1 MCISQASY
9 AMARRFNDGQDH
21 PYTPRGRWEPPRLA
35 FHDPEFFGGAATTGA
50 NSPHVEALHR
60 AKALATLPKG
70 PGGGPVGSP
79 AGERLPNRGDKRT
92 TRWCAMPPAHT
103 PAKVRLK
110 DAERWAMRR
119 AIR

>member
-1 MCISQASY
+1 MCISHGSH
-9 AMARRFNDGQDH
+9 AMARRFHDGQER
-21 PYTPRGRWEPPRLA
+21 PSYPPQGRWERPRLV

-70 PGGGPVGSP
+70 PSSGPVRSP
-79 AGERLPNRGDKRT
+79 VGERVLVNKSGG
-92 TRWCAMPPAHT
+92 TRWCATPPRHV
-103 PAKVRLK
+103 PAKARLK

-119 AIR
+119 VMR